1 MIKKQEL
8 LVLIILFS
16 GLLFSCEKDKNEV
29 IEDIY
34 EEWKVIDFMSIE
46 SMLYAKNE
54 NYNPIIE
61 FKRDSSFS
69 LKLDVNNCF
78 GSFEIKDGNKIVIS
92 SAGCTKICCDSDF
105 SNKVA
110 VMLPQVTTYSFD
122 DETLKLNVPGWGWI
136 SLKLN

>member
-1 MIKKQEL
+1 MIKNQEL

-54 NYNPIIE
+54 NYSPIIE

-92 SAGCTKICCDSDF
+92 QVGCTEMCCDSDF
-105 SNKVA
+105 SNKLA
-110 VMLPQVTTYSFD
+110 VMLSQVTTYSFD
-122 DETLKLNVPGWGWI
+122 NETLKLNVSGWGWI
-136 SLKLN
+136 SLKLK